1 MKKQPKITT
10 KRAIIVSKFNAEITS
25 DMKKFAEK
33 RSRELGMKVEYII
46 EVPGA
51 FEIPFALSKVITE
64 KVDGVAVIGAVVK
77 GDTSHDELIVYSIAE
92 KILELS
98 IAYKKP
104 VTFGVIGP
112 NAGWDKAAKRKREYA
127 ERSIESLFEMVS
139 INNRNL

>member
-10 KRAIIVSKFNAEITS
+10 KIAIIVSKFNAEITS

-77 GDTSHDELIVYSIAE
+77 GGTSHDEVIVYSVAE

-98 IAYKKP
+98 IIHKKP
-104 VTFGVIGP
+104 VTFGIIGP
-112 NAGWDKAAKRKREYA
+112 NAGWDKAVKRKKEYA
-127 ERSIESLFEMVS
+127 ERSIESLFEMVKTK
-139 INNRNL
+139 

>member
-10 KRAIIVSKFNAEITS
+10 KIAIIVSKFNAEITS

-64 KVDGVAVIGAVVK
+64 KID
-77 GDTSHDELIVYSIAE
+77 
-92 KILELS
+92 ELS

-139 INNRNL
+139 INNRN